1 VLRVSATQK
10 ESFSNMTRKLLFFCV
25 YFYWFAANAAFCQQA
40 IDFSTALEVAQ
51 KNNPDWRA
59 AEQEVEIARG
69 KLTTARI
76 IPFNPVLEGE
86 GGPRTIPGGG
96 THTDYGAGLSLELEV
111 AGQRGLR
118 IAEAERNV
126 QRAEASYRDFAR
138 TFTAKLARVFYQAL
152 FVRERLTLLR
162 SVEELNR
169 RLVEVTQVRFQAGDV
184 SGLETN
190 VAAVRYGRVRK
201 ETLDGQRELT
211 QALLELRRLAGLEE
225 LITPAGELPVVYS
238 PPSPAELLARA
249 RANRPDL
256 SAKLRELE
264 RAEAEIALRKREI
277 FPNPSAGISFRREGT
292 GDRIVMGSLAIPLP
306 IFNRR
311 QGELEG
317 LEARRIQARAE
328 LLGLE
333 KEIRKEV
340 DQVLNQ
346 WAIASESFQ
355 LFQREIIERTE
366 ENFKLLEAAYRERKI
381 DLSQALIMENDLIA
395 ANLSYLDTSL
405 ALREAAIKLQEVTG
419 EVQ

>member
-1 VLRVSATQK
+1 MTQK
-10 ESFSNMTRKLLFFCV
+10 LLLLL
-25 YFYWFAANAAFCQQA
+25 WFHFLWLAANPAFSQQA
-40 IDFSTALEVAQ
+40 IDFSTALGVAK

-69 KLTTARI
+69 KLTTARLI
-76 IPFNPVLEGE
+76 SAFNPVLQGE
-86 GGPRTIPGGG
+86 GGPRTLPGLGP
-96 THTDYGAGLSLELEV
+96 HADYSVGLSMELEV

-118 IAEAERNV
+118 MTEAERNL
-126 QRAEASYRDFAR
+126 QRAEATYTDFAR
-138 TFTAKLARVFYQAL
+138 TFTAKLARAFYQAL
-152 FVRERLTLLR
+152 FARERLTLLR
-162 SVEELNR
+162 RVEELNR

-190 VAAVRYGRVRK
+190 VAAVRYGRARK

-211 QALLELRRLAGLEE
+211 QTLLELRRLVGVEA
-225 LITPAGELPVVYS
+225 LINPAGELPVIAS
-238 PPSPAELLARA
+238 PVGPQELLERA
-249 RANRPDL
+249 RVNRPDL
-256 SAKLRELE
+256 SAKLRELD

-277 FPNPSAGISFRREGT
+277 FPNPSLGVSFRREGN
-292 GDRIVMGSLAIPLP
+292 GDRLVMGSLAIPLP

-311 QGELEG
+311 QGELAS
-317 LEARRIQARAE
+317 LEARKVQARAE
-328 LLGLE
+328 LLALE
-333 KEIRKEV
+333 QEIRKEV

-355 LFQREIIERTE
+355 LFQKEIIERTE

-381 DLSQALIMENDLIA
+381 DFSQALVMENDLIA

>member
-1 VLRVSATQK
+1 
-10 ESFSNMTRKLLFFCV
+10 
-25 YFYWFAANAAFCQQA
+25 
-40 IDFSTALEVAQ
+40 
-51 KNNPDWRA
+51 
-59 AEQEVEIARG
+59 
-69 KLTTARI
+69 
-76 IPFNPVLEGE
+76 
-86 GGPRTIPGGG
+86 
-96 THTDYGAGLSLELEV
+96 
-111 AGQRGLR
+111 
-118 IAEAERNV
+118 
-126 QRAEASYRDFAR
+126 
-138 TFTAKLARVFYQAL
+138 LA
-152 FVRERLTLLR
+152 LLR
-162 SVEELNR
+162 RVEDLNR
-169 RLVEVTQVRFQAGDV
+169 RLLDVTKIRFQAGDV

-190 VAAVRYGRVRK
+190 VAAVRYGRARK
-201 ETLDGQRELT
+201 DALDGQRELT

-225 LITPAGELPVVYS
+225 LITPTGELPIVYS

-264 RAEAEIALRKREI
+264 RAEAEIALRKRET

-311 QGELEG
+311 QGELAS

-328 LLGLE
+328 LVGLE

-381 DLSQALIMENDLIA
+381 DFPQALIMENDLIA